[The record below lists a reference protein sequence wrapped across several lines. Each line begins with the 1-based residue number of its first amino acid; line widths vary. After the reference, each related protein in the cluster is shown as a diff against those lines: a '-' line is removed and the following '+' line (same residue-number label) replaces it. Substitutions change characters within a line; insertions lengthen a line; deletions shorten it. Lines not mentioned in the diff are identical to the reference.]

1 VVAGGY
7 LDGLAVAETE
17 GGPRQRP
24 GALLDLHLDGR
35 ATPWLGAH
43 LDLRTRIGGPFEGGH
58 PGVYNFDHEFQNRS
72 PSLEASEAYADVH
85 LRRADLR
92 LGIQK
97 LAWGKLDGVPPTD
110 VVNPRDY
117 HDPLV
122 EDFEERK
129 IGIPALAGT
138 YYLPDLP
145 RLGLAELRA
154 TLVYVPLAVPPRLAL
169 REERWFPASTVP
181 PSQLVVPRAVASRAL
196 GMPLAGDL
204 VIPVKFGTLDHRPP
218 RRLDAGGIAVRLGGT
233 WRESDW
239 DLYHYTGPETAPDAD
254 LRPEVR
260 LVSTEPTLRLRAV
273 SFLRQAHDVIHMT
286 GADVSSVLGG
296 FTVRTEV
303 AYFDDR
309 PYLRRSSDLV
319 REATSPAT
327 VERIAPRVISR
338 GRARVPIGD
347 LFPTLDAVEW
357 GIGAD
362 YLIHGFMPLLQL
374 NQTAILDRAPRLL
387 IHNPETRLSG
397 TLRKKLLA
405 ERLELE
411 VKGTYAIERQAWF
424 VFPRASYL
432 VRDDLRL
439 RLGYLAIGGPSASI
453 LGQFRDNDEVV
464 LQARYSF

>member
-1 VVAGGY
+1 
-7 LDGLAVAETE
+7 
-17 GGPRQRP
+17 
-24 GALLDLHLDGR
+24 
-35 ATPWLGAH
+35 
-43 LDLRTRIGGPFEGGH
+43 
-58 PGVYNFDHEFQNRS
+58 
-72 PSLEASEAYADVH
+72 
-85 LRRADLR
+85 
-92 LGIQK
+92 
-97 LAWGKLDGVPPTD
+97 
-110 VVNPRDY
+110 
-117 HDPLV
+117 
-122 EDFEERK
+122 
-129 IGIPALAGT
+129 
-138 YYLPDLP
+138 
-145 RLGLAELRA
+145 
-154 TLVYVPLAVPPRLAL
+154 
-169 REERWFPASTVP
+169 
-181 PSQLVVPRAVASRAL
+181 
-196 GMPLAGDL
+196 
-204 VIPVKFGTLDHRPP
+204 
-218 RRLDAGGIAVRLGGT
+218 
-233 WRESDW
+233 
-239 DLYHYTGPETAPDAD
+239 
-254 LRPEVR
+254 
-260 LVSTEPTLRLRAV
+260 VSTEPTLRLRAV